1 MPQEKGYGMKKADKF
16 DIKKTK
22 AWGENLKGNPKP
34 QQIYKGKGGK

>member
-1 MPQEKGYGMKKADKF
+1 MPYKEGYGMKKSDKF

-34 QQIYKGKGGK
+34 SKRKGGK